1 LIYLGLFGLL
11 GAAEDFS
18 FFQEEEKWARRRER
32 EVVRKLL
39 AGVHKPFL
47 LLLHPTHPF
56 FWWGIFL

>member
-1 LIYLGLFGLL
+1 LAYWALL
-11 GAAEDFS
+11 RIFP